1 MSKCWNRVDSRP
13 TFRYCLEV
21 LQKINEQQ
29 NIYASTEAQFP
40 HDIPY
45 KYVSSDDS
53 MSMVNEKLLGEA
65 SLDESKSVAQP
76 SIPKY
81 LELVYDESESHIND
95 SLSAIAVQ
103 SIEFRESPR
112 QDEPVAIS
120 QNSTGYEI
128 PLSIDSNS
136 TSLDINAN
144 NDLNSNV
151 SVKSRT
157 LSNSS
162 TVSNRSEH
170 FSMIPESLP
179 PPPETCK
186 RSSLILDRDHHKIY
200 PTANSVIT
208 RQSGWV

>member
-21 LQKINEQQ
+21 LQQINEQK
-29 NIYASTEAQFP
+29 NVYASTEAQFP

-53 MSMVNEKLLGEA
+53 MSMVNEKLLGET
-65 SLDESKSVAQP
+65 SLEELKSIAQP

-81 LELVYDESESHIND
+81 LELAYDESESQSND
-95 SLSAIAVQ
+95 SLSAIVIPT
-103 SIEFRESPR
+103 IEFPR
-112 QDEPVAIS
+112 QDEPVATS
-120 QNSTGYEI
+120 QISTGYEI
-128 PLSIDSNS
+128 PLSIDSNCAL
-136 TSLDINAN
+136 LDINSN
-144 NDLNSNV
+144 HELNSNI

-162 TVSNRSEH
+162 TVSNHSDH
-170 FSMIPESLP
+170 FSMVPASLP

-186 RSSLILDRDHHKIY
+186 RSSLILVDRDHHKIF
-200 PTANSVIT
+200 PTATSVIT